1 MKLARGIKRGHMIK
15 VTCEFDEGDFEEIK
29 DVARRYRVSFIEAVR
44 IVAAW
49 GLESENEHQRPRNQQ
64 RPAAIHHS

>member
-1 MKLARGIKRGHMIK
+1 
-15 VTCEFDEGDFEEIK
+15 
-29 DVARRYRVSFIEAVR
+29 VARRYRVSFIEAVR